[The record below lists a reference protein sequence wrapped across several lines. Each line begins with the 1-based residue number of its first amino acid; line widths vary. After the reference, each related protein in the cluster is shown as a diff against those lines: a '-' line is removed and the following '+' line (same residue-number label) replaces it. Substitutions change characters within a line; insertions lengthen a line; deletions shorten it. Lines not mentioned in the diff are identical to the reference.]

1 MTSVGEHIQHTNKAI
16 CENISQLGDRR
27 GILSQNILAQL
38 RNLVEGTA
46 VLLCTGSAEAE
57 YDYERIKEGLEF
69 IRAKGQYGF
78 LGRFHKH
85 LQTSASHYTVDGDSS
100 ERLML
105 KYYDY
110 LLQIRTLLKKSC
122 GVDVLSNLESFPLDL
137 DPSLR
142 EYHEKIAERIESLRL
157 AGAGEENPERD

>member
-57 YDYERIKEGLEF
+57 YDYERIKEGWSSF
-69 IRAKGQYGF
+69 GPKGNMGSWADS
-78 LGRFHKH
+78 
-85 LQTSASHYTVDGDSS
+85 TSIC
-100 ERLML
+100 RP
-105 KYYDY
+105 
-110 LLQIRTLLKKSC
+110 
-122 GVDVLSNLESFPLDL
+122 VLPTTRWMVTPL
-137 DPSLR
+137 
-142 EYHEKIAERIESLRL
+142 
-157 AGAGEENPERD
+157 NV